1 MSSGTGRRSKS
12 DKARAAVAGRT
23 TEDASSNPIEASRKQ
38 ASILPAD
45 GKRNAQ
51 SGWRLPSQKR
61 GSSEDHIRWDGF
73 FALGVCRARRC

>member
-12 DKARAAVAGRT
+12 DRARAAVAGRAMV
-23 TEDASSNPIEASRKQ
+23 EDASNKPIEASRKQ

-61 GSSEDHIRWDGF
+61 GSSEDHIR
-73 FALGVCRARRC
+73 